1 MKVLFWNMLLIAAAF
16 GISGYL
22 LMNRSFQISMDLEV
36 QHVMSE
42 NQLIIAGVETE
53 MVNRILQNSFF
64 GKEEE
69 WQTIGN
75 EVLESLKGT
84 DICFQIRNEEQALF
98 EEQERPMDTDTN
110 LLTGDLEE
118 GRKQYIF
125 YTDADR
131 YYVAAAGSFSFSD
144 HTYYVVNQRDI
155 SSVYIDRSCGRSITA
170 I

>member
-1 MKVLFWNMLLIAAAF
+1 
-16 GISGYL
+16 
-22 LMNRSFQISMDLEV
+22 
-36 QHVMSE
+36 
-42 NQLIIAGVETE
+42 

-118 GRKQYIF
+118 GRKQYMF
-125 YTDADR
+125 YTDADSYFFFCYCWTFGGCSCCATFR
-131 YYVAAAGSFSFSD
+131 
-144 HTYYVVNQRDI
+144 
-155 SSVYIDRSCGRSITA
+155 RSGA
-170 I
+170 